1 MKKRVVS
8 LILAL
13 SLIGGLCVPAFAVE
27 TIGGIGYETNL
38 DTASAQQ
45 WKSFI
50 GGSVNGAVLT
60 SFATVLDAVG
70 NVMTGYDVDRY
81 AYFNWLISTGGY
93 GEISEDKLHTVCRNM
108 NSRFNS
114 SLMDILVASA
124 KKTDAW
130 RTFLASFAGFTGYSL
145 FQVIGLSDKP
155 NFRLAYDSN
164 LGVYRIKEMVTGY
177 WLVDTK
183 GRFVCYRPESAS
195 FDPETSAYADQWIQS
210 STLDTQLA
218 DGSAQLH
225 MTSKAA
231 LEALASQL
239 GSGVREQHWHE
250 YYVIANMAAGNSR
263 SVPIR
268 CDYAGF
274 PYACWYD
281 ENTAAVNTPRTT
293 TDIDNVDNAAPLDQT
308 NDSTEINYNGM
319 TIVLPDG
326 DFNIGEINYNSNNKT
341 YNIEAYKYD
350 ITNNYYYTYN
360 YSWTYHIN
368 YTSIT
373 YIGQSEEYDRTYNL
387 YYQLPD
393 GRSSADLTAEE
404 LEQLNLAV
412 DVINYGRS
420 ADDTRLR
427 SLYHF
432 DGNTDDASYWNY
444 CTAFTWNQ
452 GASLTYLESGNFNG
466 ALYLDETDHDFTLT
480 LPSAIGS
487 NDFTLQ
493 FRYYQSATAA
503 PQDDSYIRF
512 GSTDLMRFNGSQILN
527 GSGTVLSTM
536 PIGTWNE
543 LAIIRESGTVRYYL
557 NGVQLGTISNTTA
570 FTAAVTFHFGTSQQT
585 YKELDELRVL
595 NYALTSG
602 GASYTPTSVPHDT
615 NLALVLPDSVVP
627 VADEYWDIHNDTQT
641 NLLSQYNLDWWDS
654 NHSNSGML
662 SSNYYSV
669 PSSSSYNIRGNHGY
683 ISFSGDGTYYD
694 NYWTSYY
701 GGIGVVGANKYS
713 NYNPSLGQYTL
724 FPSYTGVVRTIS
736 SFRNTQPSV
745 YPTEFFV
752 NAGVLPI
759 IFKASVAGNYS
770 GNFLISENYFLTLVM
785 GDGSTISCPVSFSF
799 RTPTDSE
806 MRNTYETR
814 VFENSDLVVGSI
826 YMVARYG
833 YCLGFALYPKHDVE
847 VVYMELVEG
856 DHSDLTAE
864 FVSSV
869 TLMDSASLNTPT
881 LAVRSDIP
889 VTNYQI
895 GGVRPSIPYKGLVW
909 AMVESGY
916 ISSLQIYDG
925 RAWVQ
930 CDGRIWTGERWIP
943 YSSYN
948 VVTLSDMYD
957 IADASGQSG
966 YEYIYSESGFWSW
979 FQKAW
984 LDFRQWTSTM
994 LSTVQ
999 GLGSGGGSS
1008 GGSVVN
1014 DLDVDPDSEE
1024 ESSVWLVGFIKR
1036 IAKLGG
1042 RAVRGVSDIVI
1053 EDALSNAADGL
1064 GNMQSFYSADASEP
1078 DGYVTTF
1085 SLDGSDGNLHG
1096 FAVYDASEVWQ

>member
-1 MKKRVVS
+1 M
-8 LILAL
+8 
-13 SLIGGLCVPAFAVE
+13 
-27 TIGGIGYETNL
+27 
-38 DTASAQQ
+38 
-45 WKSFI
+45 
-50 GGSVNGAVLT
+50 
-60 SFATVLDAVG
+60 
-70 NVMTGYDVDRY
+70 
-81 AYFNWLISTGGY
+81 
-93 GEISEDKLHTVCRNM
+93 
-108 NSRFNS
+108 
-114 SLMDILVASA
+114 
-124 KKTDAW
+124 
-130 RTFLASFAGFTGYSL
+130 
-145 FQVIGLSDKP
+145 
-155 NFRLAYDSN
+155 
-164 LGVYRIKEMVTGY
+164 
-177 WLVDTK
+177 
-183 GRFVCYRPESAS
+183 
-195 FDPETSAYADQWIQS
+195 
-210 STLDTQLA
+210 
-218 DGSAQLH
+218 
-225 MTSKAA
+225 
-231 LEALASQL
+231 
-239 GSGVREQHWHE
+239 
-250 YYVIANMAAGNSR
+250 
-263 SVPIR
+263 
-268 CDYAGF
+268 
-274 PYACWYD
+274 
-281 ENTAAVNTPRTT
+281 
-293 TDIDNVDNAAPLDQT
+293 
-308 NDSTEINYNGM
+308 
-319 TIVLPDG
+319 
-326 DFNIGEINYNSNNKT
+326 
-341 YNIEAYKYD
+341 
-350 ITNNYYYTYN
+350 
-360 YSWTYHIN
+360 
-368 YTSIT
+368 
-373 YIGQSEEYDRTYNL
+373 
-387 YYQLPD
+387 
-393 GRSSADLTAEE
+393 
-404 LEQLNLAV
+404 

-420 ADDTRLR
+420 TDDTRLR

-444 CTAFTWNQ
+444 CTALTWNQ

-480 LPSAIGS
+480 LPSALGS

-557 NGVQLGTISNTTA
+557 NGVQLGTVSNTTA
-570 FTAAVTFHFGTSQQT
+570 FTAAVTFHFGSTQQT

-595 NYALTSG
+595 NYALTEG

-627 VADEYWDIHNDTQT
+627 VADEYWDITVGGT
-641 NLLSQYNLDWWDS
+641 NLLSQYNLDYWDS
-654 NHSNSGML
+654 GHLDSLLSSSFYNLSTAGYIMDYGSCYPVKTFPAVNVIGSPITGSGYSIGSDQLKSVTTFIHGLFPHYFGYAKLGGLSFVLDWFQDGYSHNCFSSSNSFVFTVVFSDGSVSSFPFSL
-662 SSNYYSV
+662 SDIPKTTWQKPVNSKSIGT
-669 PSSSSYNIRGNHGY
+669 SHGY
-683 ISFSGDGTYYD
+683 EVEL
-694 NYWTSYY
+694 TSYMYDRDDSVFIVYSLNFY
-701 GGIGVVGANKYS
+701 GN
-713 NYNPSLGQYTL
+713 
-724 FPSYTGVVRTIS
+724 S
-736 SFRNTQPSV
+736 SASEFV
-745 YPTEFFV
+745 YLCIEEGTE
-752 NAGVLPI
+752 
-759 IFKASVAGNYS
+759 
-770 GNFLISENYFLTLVM
+770 
-785 GDGSTISCPVSFSF
+785 STV
-799 RTPTDSE
+799 
-806 MRNTYETR
+806 
-814 VFENSDLVVGSI
+814 
-826 YMVARYG
+826 
-833 YCLGFALYPKHDVE
+833 
-847 VVYMELVEG
+847 
-856 DHSDLTAE
+856 TAE

-909 AMVESGY
+909 AMVESGF

-1024 ESSVWLVGFIKR
+1024 ESGVWLVGFIKR
-1036 IAKLGG
+1036 IARLGG

-1078 DGYVTTF
+1078 DSYVTTF
-1085 SLDGSDGNLHG
+1085 SLDGSDGNLQG